1 MKQKL
6 LSLLAL
12 LMIGISGVWA
22 ETTVI
27 ARMQDLVDAAS
38 ENTATV
44 STDYTTDV
52 VNGGVYDFANQGFI
66 KGIANEDVMA
76 ALGTKYVTVA
86 AWVYGRPTGGC
97 IFSYGGQS
105 NGIKFKLTGTTM
117 QTTTKGKADYQT
129 QSVDAIAANQWN
141 LVAFTINPAFS
152 STRYIS
158 GHQGNF
164 NYFYTKNATAGMNT
178 PAETDQLFAIGS
190 GNQGNAREEF
200 TGTIANLTIIT
211 SDGWLGASDLVADLV
226 GAAPTYNNLDAWK
239 AGITATE
246 NLVGGYTTEQI
257 ASLSSVTSA
266 SQIDTWLANN
276 SKIAFDENKYYR
288 VWNKSRSEVTKAAW
302 DLHENSVAWAEY
314 DGESKNQIWQFK
326 NTGATNEYK
335 YKIQNI
341 GNPGA
346 FMPSSLGGN
355 TFHAYVDET
364 NAGVFAITD
373 AGSAQFQVHAGTGWG
388 SYVFADGNNHLDGWI
403 GDGKDL
409 WYLEIAEIDDVLTT
423 ITWNVVDADHNVL
436 ATQTMENC
444 AEGSEY
450 TTTLSYA
457 YTTLNG
463 NTTVTATK
471 ENQVIELTYAVG
483 QLPFTSSTNFAT
495 ATWYKMKNATRG
507 NSAYYDENEENI
519 RVASREDND
528 WSNLWAFIGNPIN
541 GYQIVNK
548 AAGEGLFLNAAS
560 AANGAKMTMNA
571 TATTFTLVEGNE
583 AKAGVANT
591 IGFKLGS
598 VYVNDYA
605 NAGFLSFWQDSP
617 VADQGSNWVLEEVT
631 IKDWAAF
638 ETLVNQLQPITFG
651 SGLGEYTLG
660 NPVMDAYA
668 LAYIA
673 EFVSYL
679 DDKENVEQEDYEYA
693 MESMQMMLDNMTLNL
708 PKAGMFVT
716 IKGKTSG
723 KYIHNDGTTGAM
735 ITLGENN
742 DETAI
747 YYVAEGKKLVNY
759 SNGLYMAAATQVTVG
774 GAADTYT
781 FSEGDAKGNY
791 YIKPSSKNYLIDWT
805 DGRANYWSTPATA
818 GGRCNWVIE
827 EVTEIPVILS
837 TIDGHNYGTFY
848 TPVAISDLDGV
859 KAYIATEEDGK
870 AKMTPIE
877 TIPANTAV
885 VLYAKDAAKTGATFT
900 IGEADADTDDNIL
913 AGQAATIAKVEGA
926 CTLQNN
932 AESGLGFYS
941 YTGAA
946 LKGFKAY
953 LNASVHNVK
962 SFTLDFDME
971 TAIRGIQEAEE
982 KSAAMYDMSGRR
994 IVKAQKGVYI
1004 QNGKKYV
1011 K

>member
-1 MKQKL
+1 
-6 LSLLAL
+6 
-12 LMIGISGVWA
+12 MIGISGVWA

-164 NYFYTKNATAGMNT
+164 NYFYTKTATAGMNT

-211 SDGWLGASDLVADLV
+211 SDVWLGASDLVADLV

-276 SKIAFDENKYYR
+276 SKIAFDESKYYR
-288 VWNKSRSEVTKAAW
+288 VWNKSRSEVAKATW
-302 DLHENSVAWAEY
+302 DLHESSVAWAEY
-314 DGESKNQIWQFK
+314 DGESKTQIWQFK

-341 GNPGA
+341 GNPAA
-346 FMPSSLGGN
+346 FMPGSLGGN
-355 TFHAYVDET
+355 SFHPFVNEA
-364 NAGVFAITD
+364 NASAFALTE
-373 AGSAQFQVHAGTGWG
+373 AGTAQFQVHAGTGWG
-388 SYVFADGNNHLDGWI
+388 SYVFADSNNHLDGWV

-423 ITWNVVDADHNVL
+423 ITWNVVDANRNIL

-444 AEGSEY
+444 AEGNEY
-450 TTTLSYA
+450 TTTLGFA

-471 ENQVIELTYAVG
+471 ENQTIELTYTTG
-483 QLPFTSSTNFAT
+483 QLPFTSSADFAT
-495 ATWYKMKNATRG
+495 ATWYKMKNATYSR
-507 NSAYYDENEENI
+507 SAYYDENEENI
-519 RVASREDND
+519 RVAAREGDD

-548 AAGEGLFLNAAS
+548 AAGEGLYLNAAS

-571 TATTFTLVEGNE
+571 AATTFILVEGNE
-583 AKAGVANT
+583 AKAGAANT
-591 IGFKLGS
+591 IGFKLGN

-605 NAGFLSFWQDSP
+605 NAGYLSFWQDSP
-617 VADQGSNWVLEEVT
+617 TADKGSNWVLEEVT

-638 ETLVNQLQPITFG
+638 ETLLNQLKSKTFG
-651 SGLGEYTLG
+651 NELGQYSMDSFNAAMINGAIEY
-660 NPVMDAYA
+660 
-668 LAYIA
+668 
-673 EFVSYL
+673 
-679 DDKENVEQEDYEYA
+679 YEYDFSNKDEEA
-693 MESMQMMLDNMTLNL
+693 YVDDMAGMQMILENATLNM
-708 PKAGMFVT
+708 PKAGSFLV
-716 IKGKTSG
+716 IK
-723 KYIHNDGTTGAM
+723 GTTGGKYM
-735 ITLGENN
+735 NGRTLST
-742 DETAI
+742 DETVMW
-747 YYVAEGKKLVNY
+747 YGKDKKLITY
-759 SNGLYMAAATQVTVG
+759 STGFGFKKTSEDATL
-774 GAADTYT
+774 ADEANTQT
-781 FSEGDAKGNY
+781 FSEAQ
-791 YIKPSSKNYLIDWT
+791 
-805 DGRANYWSTPATA
+805 TPGTYFIVSNATGVGQYMYENTNNVDRYSA
-818 GGRCNWVIE
+818 AAHDRKRWDVAYATTLP
-827 EVTEIPVILS
+827 VTLS
-837 TIDGHNYGTFY
+837 TIGGHNYGTFY

-859 KAYIATEEDGK
+859 KAYIAAEENGK
-870 AKMTPIE
+870 AVMTPIE

-885 VLYAKDAAKTGATFT
+885 VLYAKDADKTSATFT

-953 LNASVHNVK
+953 LNASEHNVK
-962 SFTLDFDME
+962 SFALDFDME